1 MHLHHKND
9 ANGGLF
15 EPWLQASNILTFIQ
29 CRADQYEGDG
39 EVA

>member
-9 ANGGLF
+9 ANGGLL

-29 CRADQYEGDG
+29 RRAAQSEWDG